1 MAGAPTLH
9 STTILIQ
16 KELETIV
23 FTQDVAALSVV
34 KSDLWVLLAPYLQSA
49 RREKQNKEDEAFLR
63 HAQEQALANFV
74 DWLFA
79 SGDSNSD

>member
-34 KSDLWVLLAPYLQSA
+34 NTDLWVLLAPHLQSA
-49 RREKQNKEDEAFLR
+49 RENQNKEDEAFLR
-63 HAQEQALANFV
+63 HAQEQALANFI

-79 SGDSNSD
+79 SDDSNSD

>member
-34 KSDLWVLLAPYLQSA
+34 NTDLWVLLAPYLQSA
-49 RREKQNKEDEAFLR
+49 RENQNKEDEAFLR
-63 HAQEQALANFV
+63 HAQEQEELANFI
-74 DWLFA
+74 DRLFA
-79 SGDSNSD
+79 SDDSNSD